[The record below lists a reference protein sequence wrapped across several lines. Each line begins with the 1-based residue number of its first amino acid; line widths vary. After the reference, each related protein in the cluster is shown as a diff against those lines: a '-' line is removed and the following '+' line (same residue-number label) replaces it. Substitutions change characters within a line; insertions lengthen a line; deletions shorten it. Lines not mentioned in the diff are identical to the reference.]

1 MFLCDHAFG
10 AVPAQEHLKKRRNE
24 TNGIMQTK
32 TCQQYTPNDHRD
44 LKSGCPG
51 IQESPTVG
59 GWGDRHVCTLGL
71 RFLFSSTFSPGKIRQ
86 GLHLIADL

>member
-32 TCQQYTPNDHRD
+32 TCQQDTPNDHRVLVFRHD
-44 LKSGCPG
+44 PYG
-51 IQESPTVG
+51 ERVG
-59 GWGDRHVCTLGL
+59 GPTCVHTWLAFFVFFYLPL
-71 RFLFSSTFSPGKIRQ
+71 KTFDKNCI
-86 GLHLIADL
+86 